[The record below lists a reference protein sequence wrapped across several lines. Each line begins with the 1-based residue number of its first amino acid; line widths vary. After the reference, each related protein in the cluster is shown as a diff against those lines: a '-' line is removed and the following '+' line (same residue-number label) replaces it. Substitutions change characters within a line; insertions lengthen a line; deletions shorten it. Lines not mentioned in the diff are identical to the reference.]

1 MCLQLINCI
10 QNIKSVLTHQKTLKL
25 DQIIFHLRPIW
36 HLQLKPF
43 RNENNLKV
51 NSPSVKF
58 SQIFQFYNLSSWS
71 CSSFFSQENQI
82 FLNRSFDRYVIKCIF
97 IVFQE
102 LFSEFNYFNYFKN
115 YVVMKC
121 YKRKQS
127 YCISHQ
133 FAMLFDGNFTFFSVF
148 IYFPCYSMG
157 NMHFFGFFF

>member
-127 YCISHQ
+127 YCIQ
-133 FAMLFDGNFTFFSVF
+133 FFTVVIIFFTSNVDFSVETTLF
-148 IYFPCYSMG
+148 SL
-157 NMHFFGFFF
+157 